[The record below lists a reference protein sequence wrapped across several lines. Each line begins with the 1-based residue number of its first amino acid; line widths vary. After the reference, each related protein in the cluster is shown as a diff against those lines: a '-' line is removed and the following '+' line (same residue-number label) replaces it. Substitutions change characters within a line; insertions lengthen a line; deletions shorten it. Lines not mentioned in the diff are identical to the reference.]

1 MKATMSKY
9 EENQPWVVYHYGLT
23 HDKWWPFWN
32 STRIL
37 GRGRIV
43 MQCAV
48 CGAEEIV
55 SLKMPRFGP
64 VPDQGKHPARVRFL
78 LEHAHP
84 DRGAPM
90 SWVRPLLNPAAMPD
104 GIDLSALA
112 MRLEAD
118 MLGDEDS

>member
-1 MKATMSKY
+1 VKATMSKY